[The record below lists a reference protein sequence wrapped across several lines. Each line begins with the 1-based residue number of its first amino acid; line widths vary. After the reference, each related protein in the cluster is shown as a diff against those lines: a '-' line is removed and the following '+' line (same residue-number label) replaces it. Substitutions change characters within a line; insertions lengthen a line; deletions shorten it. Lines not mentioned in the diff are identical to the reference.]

1 MKDIVVFFH
10 SVLFWVYATV
20 AFIIGFLV
28 SLPFSLFQEN
38 RSEFLHR
45 FSQLWFKDYFLPFSR
60 TKIEISGLENIP
72 KRKPVIFAS
81 NHQSLM
87 DIPLLLASLPGTYHF
102 VAKRELFSI
111 PFIGWYIGW
120 AGHLRIDRANSISA
134 RKTLDKVVASLKKG
148 ESIIIFPEGTRS
160 RTGKLNEFKRGSL
173 LAAFNAGVPVIP
185 VAIQGSFEIMPKG
198 TLLLNPTKVKISIG
212 RLIPFA
218 KSERATKKEQ
228 LEASNKIRNA
238 IASML

>member
-1 MKDIVVFFH
+1 MKNLAIFFH
-10 SVLFWVYATV
+10 SVLFWMYITV

-28 SLPFSLFQEN
+28 SLLFSLFKKN
-38 RSEFLHR
+38 KSKFFHR
-45 FSQLWFKDYFLPFSR
+45 FSQIWFKDYFLPFSR
-60 TKIEISGLENIP
+60 TKMEISGLKNIP
-72 KRKPVIFAS
+72 KGKPVIFAS

-111 PFIGWYIGW
+111 PLIGWYIGW

-134 RKTLDKVVASLKKG
+134 KKTLDKVVASLKKG

-185 VAIQGSFEIMPKG
+185 VTIQGSFEIMPKG
-198 TLLLNPTKVKISIG
+198 TLLLNPTKVKILIG
-212 RLIPFA
+212 RPIPFV
-218 KSERATKKEQ
+218 KSERPSKKEQ
-228 LEASNKIRNA
+228 LEVSNKIRNA